1 MKSSEFVNLAGNLI
15 LLMSTDSISDLFVSL
30 SNALVRGHESLV
42 VPYSTLK
49 ERILVIFKKNKY
61 IVDFAV
67 EGDVKKTIT
76 ITLDNSRHRK
86 IPTFR
91 RVSTPGHRVYVGSTA
106 IKKSRNGA
114 GIYIIS
120 TPKGVITGY
129 EARALNVGGEVIGE
143 VY

>member
-1 MKSSEFVNLAGNLI
+1 
-15 LLMSTDSISDLFVSL
+15 MSTDSISDLFVSL

-49 ERILVIFKKNKY
+49 EGILVIFKKNKY
-61 IVDFAV
+61 IVDFAI

-76 ITLDNSRHRK
+76 ITLDSSKSRK
-86 IPTFR
+86 VPTFR

-106 IKKSRNGA
+106 IKKSRNGS

>member
-1 MKSSEFVNLAGNLI
+1 MT
-15 LLMSTDSISDLFVSL
+15 TDSLSDLFVSL
-30 SNALVRGHESLV
+30 RNAIVAGHGTLV

-49 ERILVIFKKNKY
+49 ERVLVIFKKNKY
-61 IVDFAV
+61 IVDFSV
-67 EGDVKKTIT
+67 EGDVKKTIS
-76 ITLDNSRHRK
+76 ITLDDSKNRHL
-86 IPTFR
+86 PTFR
-91 RVSTPGHRVYVGSTA
+91 RISTPGHRVYVGSTA
-106 IKKSRNGA
+106 IKKSRNGS

>member
-1 MKSSEFVNLAGNLI
+1 
-15 LLMSTDSISDLFVSL
+15 MSTDSISDLFVSL

-61 IVDFAV
+61 IVDFAI

-76 ITLDNSRHRK
+76 ITLDDSRHRK

-91 RVSTPGHRVYVGSTA
+91 RVSTPGHRVYVGSTT
-106 IKKSRNGA
+106 IKKSRNGS